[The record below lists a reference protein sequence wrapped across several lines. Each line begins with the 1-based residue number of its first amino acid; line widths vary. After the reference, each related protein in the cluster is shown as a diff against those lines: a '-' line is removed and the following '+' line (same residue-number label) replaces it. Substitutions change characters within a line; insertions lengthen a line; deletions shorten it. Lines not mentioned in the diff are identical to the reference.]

1 MRKTIQMVSGLV
13 VDWESDKSR
22 SFVKRRSQKRMRVE
36 AKREM
41 EHAFDSEVPYRHA
54 PRPKPERKLAN
65 WNTRFR
71 KMFGIPVSKD
81 GKFLILMG
89 NRRMQ
94 DGLAL
99 LG

>member
-13 VDWESDKSR
+13 VDWESAKSR

-54 PRPKPERKLAN
+54 PQPKPERN
-65 WNTRFR
+65 WNR
-71 KMFGIPVSKD
+71 KVFGIPVSKD
-81 GKFLILMG
+81 GKFLILLG
-89 NRRMQ
+89 NRRTQ

-99 LG
+99 LS